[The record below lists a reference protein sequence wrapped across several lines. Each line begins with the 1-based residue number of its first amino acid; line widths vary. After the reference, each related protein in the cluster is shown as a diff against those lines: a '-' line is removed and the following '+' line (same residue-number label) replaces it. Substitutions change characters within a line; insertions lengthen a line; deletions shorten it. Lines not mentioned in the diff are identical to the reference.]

1 MNNKTKI
8 IIAVVSVVV
17 IGAGIFF
24 LGGNNTMADM
34 TALEKLEA
42 SMEKQV
48 EVKKVDMDMTIGLDF
63 DIDETVEGVDTSM
76 LNVIEDIEFVYN
88 IKEDISDVENFL
100 MEGLFSVMYQGETSM
115 DMNFF
120 MDAEK
125 MVFGIPFLYE
135 NSFYMTYE
143 GYASLMEKTLNM
155 SGQGTESATDFSFDM
170 KKIMND
176 SIEFSEKF
184 YSLEG
189 IEGAENFDGDKYRTM
204 MEEGLSGIL
213 TETEAFDVE
222 IDNEGEVS
230 TIECDGFML
239 TFNETQFID
248 FALPI
253 LEEAKTDEALKN
265 IIIAKTQEY
274 FDFAI
279 GVYGEDFFNQPGMDD
294 PYGEINEF
302 IEEIKTNYEIRIGEM
317 ITGLQT
323 QRERSEMETF
333 VAINKIGLD
342 SDGEMRYW
350 DMSLDLNIEALEDIE
365 SAAMEGIDGAVIPEM
380 SNSEGIKGVNVS
392 MVYVINSINEELIFT
407 DYSTVTETGVDIV
420 AVAENLESPE
430 AQSLMMQIM
439 GAGMQEMGT
448 NPLLQILSQNMG
460 QGVY

>member
-8 IIAVVSVVV
+8 IIAVVVVVV

-24 LGGNNTMADM
+24 MSGNNTMANM
-34 TALEKLEA
+34 TAMEKLEA

-48 EVKKVDMDMTIGLDF
+48 EIKKVDMDMTIGLGF

-76 LNVIEDIEFVYN
+76 LNVIEDIEFVYD

-100 MEGLFSVMYQGETSM
+100 LEGLFSVMYQGETSM

-120 MDAEK
+120 MDGEK

-135 NSFYMTYE
+135 NPFYMTYE
-143 GYASLMEKTLNM
+143 GYARLIEKTIEM
-155 SGQGTESATDFSFDM
+155 SGETAAAPEFTFDM
-170 KKIMND
+170 KKIMKD

-222 IDNEGEVS
+222 VDKEGEVS
-230 TIECDGFML
+230 TIKCDGFML

-317 ITGLQT
+317 TTELQT
-323 QRERSEMETF
+323 QRERSEKETF
-333 VAINKIGLD
+333 VVINKIGLD

-350 DMSLDLNIEALEDIE
+350 DMSLDLNIEALEELE
-365 SAAMEGIDGAVIPEM
+365 SVAMEGIDGAVIPEM
-380 SNSEGIKGVNVS
+380 SNPEGIKGVNVS
-392 MVYVINSINEELIFT
+392 MVYVINSINEELTFT

-420 AVAENLESPE
+420 ALAENPDSQE